1 MWEVCL
7 DNQDVVL
14 RSSVGFAKSENDTQR
29 GIFNEILQHNLPT
42 QDEAKAVVGAV
53 AIANA
58 IDKLKG
64 EKLLV
69 QERGELSSIIRNI
82 FDKV

>member
-1 MWEVCL
+1 M

-14 RSSVGFAKSENDTQR
+14 RSSVGFTKSENDTQR
-29 GIFNEILQHNLPT
+29 GIFNEVLQHNLPV
-42 QDEAKAVVGAV
+42 QDETKVVVGAV

-64 EKLLV
+64 KKLLV
-69 QERGELSSIIRNI
+69 AEKSELSSIVQRI

>member
-1 MWEVCL
+1 M

-14 RSSVGFAKSENDTQR
+14 RSSVGFTKSENDTQR
-29 GIFNEILQHNLPT
+29 GIFNEVLQHNLPM
-42 QDEAKAVVGAV
+42 QDETKVVVGAV

-64 EKLLV
+64 KKLLV
-69 QERGELSSIIRNI
+69 AEKSELSSIVQRI